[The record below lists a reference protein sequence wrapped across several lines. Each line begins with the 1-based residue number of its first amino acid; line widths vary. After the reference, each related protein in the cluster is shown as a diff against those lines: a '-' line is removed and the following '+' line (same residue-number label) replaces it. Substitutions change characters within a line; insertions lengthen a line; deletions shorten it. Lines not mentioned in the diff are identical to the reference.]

1 MTEENRKAE
10 LDEVKQIT
18 TKKAKI
24 TEEIVA
30 EAKQEAEAVIE
41 KEAEADAEEALE
53 DVAKVYVGRAGKI
66 GSIKVIADTKIAEV
80 EEVHQVAQQS
90 NERVRDDLVHDIQV
104 VGQKG
109 GDGDDLETV
118 IAITLPLRSIIFS
131 LKRRFGFGPRAVV
144 IYSRVFRLLTA
155 NLKTGKIS
163 RVNAD

>member
-10 LDEVKQIT
+10 LDEVKQIA

-41 KEAEADAEEALE
+41 KEAEVDAEEALE

-80 EEVHQVAQQS
+80 EQVHQAAQQS
-90 NERVRDDLVHDIQV
+90 NEKVRDGLVHDIQV
-104 VGQKG
+104 ADQK
-109 GDGDDLETV
+109 GDDLETL
-118 IAITLPLRSIIFS
+118 INDAHLPFDVQV
-131 LKRRFGFGPRAVV
+131 PE
-144 IYSRVFRLLTA
+144 
-155 NLKTGKIS
+155 
-163 RVNAD
+163 

>member
-10 LDEVKQIT
+10 LDEVKQIA

-41 KEAEADAEEALE
+41 KEAEVDAEEALE

-80 EEVHQVAQQS
+80 EQVHQAAQQS
-90 NERVRDDLVHDIQV
+90 NEKVRDGLVHDIQV
-104 VGQKG
+104 ADQK
-109 GDGDDLETV
+109 GDDLETL
-118 IAITLPLRSIIFS
+118 INDAHLPFDVQVPESAP
-131 LKRRFGFGPRAVV
+131 KE
-144 IYSRVFRLLTA
+144 
-155 NLKTGKIS
+155 
-163 RVNAD
+163 

>member
-90 NERVRDDLVHDIQV
+90 NERVRDDLC
-104 VGQKG
+104 
-109 GDGDDLETV
+109 
-118 IAITLPLRSIIFS
+118 
-131 LKRRFGFGPRAVV
+131 AVWW
-144 IYSRVFRLLTA
+144 Y
-155 NLKTGKIS
+155 
-163 RVNAD
+163 